1 MMHDAHHSVTYKG
14 FWINT
19 ENSSSIF
26 FFFAVFAFLTTH
38 LEVSVNNVLLVAVL
52 HRRYNLCRTKHKYSL
67 VKCSQTVIKDVV

>member
-26 FFFAVFAFLTTH
+26 FFAAFALLTTH

-52 HRRYNLCRTKHKYSL
+52 HRWYNLCRKKHKYSL

>member
-19 ENSSSIF
+19 ENSSSI